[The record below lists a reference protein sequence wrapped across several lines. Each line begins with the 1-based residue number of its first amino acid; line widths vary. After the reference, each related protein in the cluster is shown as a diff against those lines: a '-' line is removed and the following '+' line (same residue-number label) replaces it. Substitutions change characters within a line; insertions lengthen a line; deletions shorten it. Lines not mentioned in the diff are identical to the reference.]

1 MEKQVETAPIA
12 AVARFRCTTREQNLG
27 RDKAL
32 TRLAALPTLSRYA
45 GQRPERTQLNAFN
58 SKLLSRTAGEG
69 GQPPPIPSP
78 ASGGGL
84 GWGLVGE
91 GSAVFRQVA
100 MSLSG
105 RAERPRLQALLFLQ

>member
-1 MEKQVETAPIA
+1 MLANQPDTAMEKQVETAPIA

-69 GQPPPIPSP
+69 ASPLPFPPPQ
-78 ASGGGL
+78 ARKRGRVRVGL
-84 GWGLVGE
+84 GG
-91 GSAVFRQVA
+91 
-100 MSLSG
+100 
-105 RAERPRLQALLFLQ
+105 